1 MSDDKE
7 PVSAPLRR
15 LSASLL
21 TLGRIRLELFAI
33 EAQEEKERIASL
45 LLWAVLGALLAGFGL
60 LMLLVLVTVALW
72 DSSYRLLALGGG
84 TVVLVAAA
92 VVAVLKVKAL
102 IDQPASLFQAS
113 IGELRADAD
122 ALRRRPGP

>member
-1 MSDDKE
+1 MSDAKE

-15 LSASLL
+15 LGVSLL

-45 LLWAVLGALLAGFGL
+45 LLWAVLAALLAGFGL
-60 LMLLVLVTVALW
+60 LMLLVLITVALW
-72 DSSYRLLALGGG
+72 DSYRLLALGGG

-92 VVAVLKVKAL
+92 IVAVLKVKKL
-102 IDQPASLFQAS
+102 IDQPASLFQSS